1 MKIRIIVT
9 LLSLFVVSQELIFGQ
24 LTWKIDDYQNWN
36 HSNFRQNKIFNQPF
50 STTNTDYLLLDA
62 ALFYITNEERVKV
75 GIEPM
80 RYHKLLEVAAYNHSM
95 KMATT
100 SFFSHQNSIDAS
112 RYSTS
117 DRGKLAG
124 VTNPSFAENIAY
136 NYPNNGDSYLQV
148 AEVLMDQW
156 MNSPDHKSNILSSK
170 GRQMGGGTYY
180 YNGKIY
186 GTQVFQWFSDV
197 IENPYGASDQL
208 PIIKASTSQQ
218 NSSNTSTSTNSSNG
232 SKCGGSTSNSTAAT
246 NTYNTQSELSDL
258 KSKVSFLNS
267 EVAEKDGTIAKL
279 NREVATLSSEK
290 YQLDAAKTNLTNS
303 VNSLQQQYT
312 QKDAQYNTL
321 KNEFNELSDRRTS
334 VKKSKYNADEFHV
347 LTFKIGL
354 NTFYP
359 SINPISLGK
368 FNASLLSYGAETMLG
383 FNFGDSYRRNSI
395 GITLRANQTNRFLTQ
410 AFDSSASNPIQYY
423 DAELTTLIR
432 EWLSIG
438 VGATVISAYGA
449 ASHQITPS
457 ASLGLCLGPK
467 NWKIQ
472 LTQQAGLNSDKKI
485 IGRASV
491 GIALRL

>member
-1 MKIRIIVT
+1 MQKF
-9 LLSLFVVSQELIFGQ
+9 LFVLFSFCLFGISFAQ
-24 LTWKIDDYQNWN
+24 NTWKIDDYQNWN
-36 HSNFRQNKIFNQPF
+36 HANFRQNKIFNQTF

-62 ALFYITNEERVKV
+62 AIFYITNEERAKV

-80 RYHKLLEVAAYNHSM
+80 QYHKLLEVAAYNHSM

-100 SFFSHQNSIDAS
+100 GFFSHQNSIDAS

-136 NYPNNGDSYLQV
+136 NYPKNGNSYLQV
-148 AEVLMDQW
+148 AEALMDQW
-156 MNSPDHKSNILSSK
+156 MNSPGHKSNILSSK

-208 PIIKASTSQQ
+208 PIIKASTPQQ

-232 SKCGGSTSNSTAAT
+232 SKCGGSTSNSTTTT
-246 NTYNTQSELSDL
+246 NTYNTQSELSEL
-258 KSKVSFLNS
+258 KSKVSLLNS
-267 EVAEKDGTIAKL
+267 EVAEKEGTIAKL

-303 VNSLQQQYT
+303 VNSLQQQYA
-312 QKDAQYNTL
+312 QKDAQYNKL
-321 KNEFNELSDRRTS
+321 KEEFNELSDRRTS
-334 VKKSKYNADEFHV
+334 VRKSKYNADEFHA

-368 FNASLLSYGAETMLG
+368 FNMNVLSFGAETMLG
-383 FNFGDSYRRNSI
+383 VNFGDSYRRNSL
-395 GITLRANQTNRFLTQ
+395 GITLRANQANRFLTK
-410 AFDSSASNPIQYY
+410 ALDSSATQPIQFY

-438 VGATVISAYGA
+438 IGASFISSFGSPIY
-449 ASHQITPS
+449 QITPS

-472 LTQQAGLNSDKKI
+472 LTQQASVNSDKKI
-485 IGRASV
+485 IGRASL
-491 GIALRL
+491 GLALRL

>member
-1 MKIRIIVT
+1 MRNFILLITGFYFSISFGQSWTNNQLIAANTAANSPGLTQEEKNVFLYLNLARLYPSDFARIELKSHFGDRYNNSSSLNWYESGLKSRLLSMNSLHAMTYSSEMYQLAKCFSDETARSGTTGHNRINCPSGYYGECCAYGNSSGRRIIMQ
-9 LLSLFVVSQELIFGQ
+9 LL
-24 LTWKIDDYQNWN
+24 IDD
-36 HSNFRQNKIFNQPF
+36 
-50 STTNTDYLLLDA
+50 
-62 ALFYITNEERVKV
+62 
-75 GIEPM
+75 
-80 RYHKLLEVAAYNHSM
+80 
-95 KMATT
+95 
-100 SFFSHQNSIDAS
+100 
-112 RYSTS
+112 
-117 DRGKLAG
+117 G
-124 VTNPSFAENIAY
+124 VSSLGHREIC
-136 NYPNNGDSYLQV
+136 
-148 AEVLMDQW
+148 
-156 MNSPDHKSNILSSK
+156 LSSK
-170 GRQMGGGTYY
+170 YYSMGPSINTHKTYSNCCVLDFTFSAGTDY
-180 YNGKIY
+180 
-186 GTQVFQWFSDV
+186 S
-197 IENPYGASDQL
+197 
-208 PIIKASTSQQ
+208 STIAPSTV
-218 NSSNTSTSTNSSNG
+218 STSTSTNSSNG
-232 SKCGGSTSNSTAAT
+232 SKCGGNTSNSTVAT

-491 GIALRL
+491 GISLRL

>member
-1 MKIRIIVT
+1 MRTIT
-9 LLSLFVVSQELIFGQ
+9 LLSTILVSFCFFSQTISQEEQKLYE
-24 LTWKIDDYQNWN
+24 KIMEY
-36 HSNFRQNKIFNQPF
+36 R
-50 STTNTDYLLLDA
+50 A
-62 ALFYITNEERVKV
+62 
-75 GIEPM
+75 
-80 RYHKLLEVAAYNHSM
+80 
-95 KMATT
+95 
-100 SFFSHQNSIDAS
+100 
-112 RYSTS
+112 
-117 DRGKLAG
+117 
-124 VTNPSFAENIAY
+124 
-136 NYPNNGDSYLQV
+136 
-148 AEVLMDQW
+148 
-156 MNSPDHKSNILSSK
+156 SK
-170 GRQMGGGTYY
+170 GLGLIPLSGSLTIVAQTHVKDL
-180 YNGKIY
+180 KIN
-186 GTQVFQWFSDV
+186 
-197 IENPYGASDQL
+197 NP
-208 PIIKASTSQQ
+208 
-218 NSSNTSTSTNSSNG
+218 TNNLCNMHSWSSNG
-232 SKCGGSTSNSTAAT
+232 SWSSCCYTSDHKQASCMWNKPKELTSYLGSGYEIAFGSSNAKITAEDALNGWKNSSGHNAVIINQGIWANNIWKAIGIGITDGYAVVWFGEDLDYAETPILVQNTIENKVVSSNSKCAGSTSNSTTTT
-246 NTYNTQSELSDL
+246 NTYNTQSELSEL
-258 KSKVSFLNS
+258 KSKVSLLNS
-267 EVAEKDGTIAKL
+267 EVAKKEGTIAKL

-290 YQLDAAKTNLTNS
+290 YQLDAAKTNLTYS
-303 VNSLQQQYT
+303 VNSLQQQYI

-449 ASHQITPS
+449 TSHQITPS

>member
-1 MKIRIIVT
+1 MRTIT
-9 LLSLFVVSQELIFGQ
+9 LLSTILVSFCFFSQTISQEEQKLYE
-24 LTWKIDDYQNWN
+24 KIMEY
-36 HSNFRQNKIFNQPF
+36 R
-50 STTNTDYLLLDA
+50 A
-62 ALFYITNEERVKV
+62 
-75 GIEPM
+75 
-80 RYHKLLEVAAYNHSM
+80 
-95 KMATT
+95 
-100 SFFSHQNSIDAS
+100 
-112 RYSTS
+112 
-117 DRGKLAG
+117 
-124 VTNPSFAENIAY
+124 
-136 NYPNNGDSYLQV
+136 
-148 AEVLMDQW
+148 
-156 MNSPDHKSNILSSK
+156 SK
-170 GRQMGGGTYY
+170 GLGLIPLSGSLTIVAQAHVKDLK
-180 YNGKIY
+180 NN
-186 GTQVFQWFSDV
+186 
-197 IENPYGASDQL
+197 NP
-208 PIIKASTSQQ
+208 
-218 NSSNTSTSTNSSNG
+218 TNNLCNMHSWSSNG
-232 SKCGGSTSNSTAAT
+232 SWSSCCYTSDHKQASCMWNKPKELTSYLGSGYEIAHGSSNARITAEDALNGWKNSSGHNAVIINQGIWTNKIWKAIGIGITDGYAVVWFGEDLDYAETPILVQNTIENKVVISKCGGNTSNSTVAT

-321 KNEFNELSDRRTS
+321 KKEFNELSDRRTS

-491 GIALRL
+491 GISLRL

>member
-1 MKIRIIVT
+1 MRTIT
-9 LLSLFVVSQELIFGQ
+9 LLSTILVSFCFFSQTISQEEQKLYE
-24 LTWKIDDYQNWN
+24 KIMEY
-36 HSNFRQNKIFNQPF
+36 R
-50 STTNTDYLLLDA
+50 A
-62 ALFYITNEERVKV
+62 
-75 GIEPM
+75 
-80 RYHKLLEVAAYNHSM
+80 
-95 KMATT
+95 
-100 SFFSHQNSIDAS
+100 
-112 RYSTS
+112 
-117 DRGKLAG
+117 
-124 VTNPSFAENIAY
+124 
-136 NYPNNGDSYLQV
+136 
-148 AEVLMDQW
+148 
-156 MNSPDHKSNILSSK
+156 SK
-170 GRQMGGGTYY
+170 GLGLIPLSGSLTIVAQAHVKDLK
-180 YNGKIY
+180 NN
-186 GTQVFQWFSDV
+186 
-197 IENPYGASDQL
+197 NP
-208 PIIKASTSQQ
+208 
-218 NSSNTSTSTNSSNG
+218 TNNLCNMHSWSSNG
-232 SKCGGSTSNSTAAT
+232 SWSSCCYTSDHKQASCMWNKPKELTSYLGSGYEIAHGSSNARITAEDALNGWKNSSGHNAVIINQGIWTNKIWKAIGIGITDGYAVVWFGEDLDYAETPILVQNTIENKVVISNSKCGGNTSNSTAAT

-321 KNEFNELSDRRTS
+321 KKEFNELSDRRTS

-491 GIALRL
+491 GISLRL

>member
-1 MKIRIIVT
+1 MRTIT
-9 LLSLFVVSQELIFGQ
+9 LLSTILVSFCFFSQTISQEEQKLYE
-24 LTWKIDDYQNWN
+24 KIMEY
-36 HSNFRQNKIFNQPF
+36 R
-50 STTNTDYLLLDA
+50 A
-62 ALFYITNEERVKV
+62 
-75 GIEPM
+75 
-80 RYHKLLEVAAYNHSM
+80 
-95 KMATT
+95 
-100 SFFSHQNSIDAS
+100 
-112 RYSTS
+112 
-117 DRGKLAG
+117 
-124 VTNPSFAENIAY
+124 
-136 NYPNNGDSYLQV
+136 
-148 AEVLMDQW
+148 
-156 MNSPDHKSNILSSK
+156 SK
-170 GRQMGGGTYY
+170 GLGLIPLSGSLTIVAQAHVKDLK
-180 YNGKIY
+180 NN
-186 GTQVFQWFSDV
+186 
-197 IENPYGASDQL
+197 NP
-208 PIIKASTSQQ
+208 
-218 NSSNTSTSTNSSNG
+218 TNNLCNMHSWSSNG
-232 SKCGGSTSNSTAAT
+232 SWSSCCYTSDHKQASCMWNKPKELTSYLGSGYEIAHGSSNARITAEDALNGWKNSSGHNAVIINQGIWTNKIWKAIGIGITDGYAVVWFGEDLDYAETPILVQNTIENKVVISKCGGNTSNSTVAT

-491 GIALRL
+491 GISLRL

>member
-1 MKIRIIVT
+1 M
-9 LLSLFVVSQELIFGQ
+9 
-24 LTWKIDDYQNWN
+24 
-36 HSNFRQNKIFNQPF
+36 
-50 STTNTDYLLLDA
+50 
-62 ALFYITNEERVKV
+62 
-75 GIEPM
+75 
-80 RYHKLLEVAAYNHSM
+80 
-95 KMATT
+95 
-100 SFFSHQNSIDAS
+100 
-112 RYSTS
+112 
-117 DRGKLAG
+117 
-124 VTNPSFAENIAY
+124 
-136 NYPNNGDSYLQV
+136 
-148 AEVLMDQW
+148 
-156 MNSPDHKSNILSSK
+156 
-170 GRQMGGGTYY
+170 
-180 YNGKIY
+180 
-186 GTQVFQWFSDV
+186 
-197 IENPYGASDQL
+197 
-208 PIIKASTSQQ
+208 
-218 NSSNTSTSTNSSNG
+218 
-232 SKCGGSTSNSTAAT
+232 
-246 NTYNTQSELSDL
+246 
-258 KSKVSFLNS
+258 
-267 EVAEKDGTIAKL
+267 
-279 NREVATLSSEK
+279 
-290 YQLDAAKTNLTNS
+290 
-303 VNSLQQQYT
+303 
-312 QKDAQYNTL
+312 
-321 KNEFNELSDRRTS
+321 SDRRTS
-334 VKKSKYNADEFHV
+334 VKKSKYNADEFHA

-491 GIALRL
+491 GVALRL

>member
-1 MKIRIIVT
+1 MRTIT
-9 LLSLFVVSQELIFGQ
+9 LLSTILVSFCFFSQTISQEEQKLYEKIMEYRAGKGLGLIPLSGS
-24 LTWKIDDYQNWN
+24 LTIVAQAHVKDLKNN
-36 HSNFRQNKIFNQPF
+36 NPTNNLCNMHS
-50 STTNTDYLLLDA
+50 
-62 ALFYITNEERVKV
+62 
-75 GIEPM
+75 
-80 RYHKLLEVAAYNHSM
+80 
-95 KMATT
+95 
-100 SFFSHQNSIDAS
+100 
-112 RYSTS
+112 
-117 DRGKLAG
+117 
-124 VTNPSFAENIAY
+124 
-136 NYPNNGDSYLQV
+136 
-148 AEVLMDQW
+148 W
-156 MNSPDHKSNILSSK
+156 
-170 GRQMGGGTYY
+170 
-180 YNGKIY
+180 
-186 GTQVFQWFSDV
+186 
-197 IENPYGASDQL
+197 
-208 PIIKASTSQQ
+208 
-218 NSSNTSTSTNSSNG
+218 SSNG
-232 SKCGGSTSNSTAAT
+232 SWSSCCYTSDHKQASCMWNKPKELTSYLGSGYEIAHGSSNARITAEDALNGWKNSSGHNAVIINQGIWTNKIWKAIGIGITDGYAVVWFGEDLDYAETPILVQNTIENKVVISKCGGNTSNSTVAT

-321 KNEFNELSDRRTS
+321 KKEFNELSDRRTS

-491 GIALRL
+491 GISLRL